1 MFHLSRILDRAARLF
16 ADRVAVRTGELTLN
30 YAQLGER
37 SARLAAGLRAMGLV
51 AGDRVAILDRNSL
64 RYLEFNYACA
74 QDALVL
80 IPLNI
85 RLASREIGA
94 ILLQTDCR
102 MLFVSDAFDAV
113 ARDCAAGF
121 PGVQVIAWAEADP
134 PGAANDYE
142 RLLREAAPVA
152 NTAPAD
158 PGETAQ
164 IFFTSGTTGEPKGV
178 CLTSGNLVASAYDS
192 IALLRLGREEVWLH
206 SAPMFHLVD
215 AFAIWAVSLVGGR
228 HVIAPFDA
236 ESFPEL
242 VARERI
248 TQTSLPPTLI
258 DMIAT
263 RHALSRVDLSSLRR
277 ISHGG
282 APMPEAVHM
291 RASTFFPCPML
302 QAYGVTEASGI
313 VSHQL
318 PGDYR
323 TDGTEQ
329 ERACRRSVGRPAPS
343 VDLKVVNETGA
354 ELPAG
359 EIGELA
365 IAGPRVMSGYWRNP
379 EATAAV
385 MREGWYFTGD
395 LGYRDEQWQFFIAD
409 RKKDMII
416 TGGENVYSAEVESV
430 LTTHPAV
437 LEAAVFGI
445 PSERWGE
452 EVKAVVVLKEG
463 MRAGAGELI
472 EHCRGRIGA
481 YKIPKTID
489 FRHEPLPKTG
499 PGKIAKNLLREPYWK
514 GRARKI

>member
-1 MFHLSRILDRAARLF
+1 MFHLSRVLDRAARLF
-16 ADRVAVRTGELTLN
+16 ADRVAVTNGEHALS
-30 YAQLGER
+30 YSQLGER
-37 SARLAAGLRAMGLV
+37 VARLAAGLRAMGLA
-51 AGDRVAILDRNSL
+51 AGERVAILDRNSL
-64 RYLEFNYACA
+64 RYLEVNYACA
-74 QDALVL
+74 RLGLIL
-80 IPLNI
+80 IPLNA
-85 RLASREIGA
+85 RLASPEILA
-94 ILLQTDCR
+94 ILRQTDCR
-102 MLFVSDAFDAV
+102 VVFVSDPFIPV
-113 ARDCAAGF
+113 ARDCAAALSGLALLTW
-121 PGVQVIAWAEADP
+121 PESDP

-142 RLLREAAPVA
+142 RLLRESAPVA
-152 NTAPAD
+152 NAAPSD

-192 IALLRLGREEVWLH
+192 IALLGIEREDVWLH

-215 AFAIWAVSLVGGR
+215 AFAIWAVSLVGAR
-228 HVIAPFDA
+228 HVVAPFDA

-277 ISHGG
+277 ISHGE
-282 APMPEAVHM
+282 APMPEAVHG
-291 RASTFFPCPML
+291 RASAFFPCPML
-302 QAYGVTEASGI
+302 QAYGITEASGI
-313 VSHQL
+313 VCHQL

-323 TDGTEQ
+323 MDGTEQ
-329 ERACRRSVGRPAPS
+329 ERARRPSVGRPAPS
-343 VDLKVVNETGA
+343 VDLKVVDDAGA

-365 IAGPRVMSGYWRNP
+365 VAGPRVMTGYWRNP
-379 EATAAV
+379 QATAAA

-452 EVKAVVVLKEG
+452 EVKAVVVPKEG
-463 MRAGAGELI
+463 MRAAAGELI

-481 YKIPKTID
+481 YKIPKTIE
-489 FRHEPLPKTG
+489 FSREPLPKTG

-514 GRARKI
+514 GQARKI